1 VHGDADCQ
9 ARGGLIKIEAAGM
22 NPMDR
27 NLANGAMKAIADPV
41 EGGIAAPPVILIEL
55 DDVPALSGP
64 GPGFAVGGRLRA
76 QSMRAARAGVA
87 Y

>member
-64 GPGFAVGGRLRA
+64 GPGFAVGGGLRA

-87 Y
+87 C